1 MPRDELLTGVFPVSL
16 IDVPRSYLFN
26 RLSFCS
32 LNSSL
37 PLLLACRFIFG
48 LLLIIKDDRISS
60 RKIDS
65 GWIDC
70 RRFVFSGNLD
80 PVGDLIAVK
89 VPLCAVLHRLSSVD
103 GGVPS
108 SLFLYR
114 RWNVASPLLDAC
126 LKTPGVVTRGGMSKR
141 LPQRDLSWALGPC
154 GLLSFSPL
162 DGHLVF

>member
-1 MPRDELLTGVFPVSL
+1 M
-16 IDVPRSYLFN
+16 FN

-32 LNSSL
+32 LDSSL

-60 RKIDS
+60 RKIDG

-89 VPLCAVLHRLSSVD
+89 IVPLCAVLHRLSSVD

-114 RWNVASPLLDAC
+114 RWKVASLLFDAC

-141 LPQRDLSWALGPC
+141 LSQRDLSWALGPC